1 LNSWKFS
8 ETDSWHVA
16 CRDAGRRY
24 VMTPYGLRR
33 RWMMDRTTAATEHL
47 EEIVARER
55 DQGKD
60 GLSAFRGVLAGV
72 VAGSVFWLGAIA
84 AILNAR

>member
-1 LNSWKFS
+1 
-8 ETDSWHVA
+8 
-16 CRDAGRRY
+16 
-24 VMTPYGLRR
+24 
-33 RWMMDRTTAATEHL
+33 MMERTTAVTEHL
-47 EEIVARER
+47 EEIVAREC

-72 VAGSVFWLGAIA
+72 VAGSVLWLGAIA